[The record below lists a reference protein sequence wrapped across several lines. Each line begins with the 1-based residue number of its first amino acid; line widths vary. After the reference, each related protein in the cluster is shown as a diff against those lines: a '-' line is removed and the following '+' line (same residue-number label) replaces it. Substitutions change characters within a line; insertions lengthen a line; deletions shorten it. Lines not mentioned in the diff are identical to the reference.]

1 MPHSKVLARDIMDT
15 DPPYCN
21 LETPIADIFNRFAK
35 ENLSGLLVVDEEK
48 RLFGVVT
55 ETDLIEQEGN
65 LHVPTVVALFDMVIP
80 MGESRFEEELANM
93 QAMKAE
99 NLIHDQ
105 VTTVNADSDLDEIS
119 SIMIDMHV
127 HHLPVLDGDF
137 VIGMICKHDVIK
149 ALVKCRESTASN
161 DS

>member
-1 MPHSKVLARDIMDT
+1 MPYSKIFARDIMDKN
-15 DPPYCN
+15 PPYCN
-21 LETPIADIFNRFAK
+21 LETPIADISNRFVK

-48 RLFGVVT
+48 RLFGVIT

-65 LHVPTVVALFDMVIP
+65 LHMPTAMALFDMVIP
-80 MGESRFEEELANM
+80 MGEARFEKELSNM

-99 NLIHDQ
+99 NLIHGQ

-127 HHLPVLDGDF
+127 HHLPVLDNDF
-137 VIGMICKHDVIK
+137 VVGLICKHDVIK
-149 ALVKCRESTASN
+149 ALVKHRTPES
-161 DS
+161 

>member
-1 MPHSKVLARDIMDT
+1 MPHSKVFARDIMNE

-21 LETPIADIFNRFAK
+21 LDTPIADIFSRFAK
-35 ENLSGLLVVDEEK
+35 EDLSGLLVVDEEK
-48 RLFGVVT
+48 RLFGVIT

-80 MGESRFEEELANM
+80 VGESRFEEELSNM

-99 NLIHDQ
+99 NLIHGQ
-105 VTTVNADSDLDEIS
+105 VTTVNVDNDLDEIS
-119 SIMIDMHV
+119 TIMIDMHV

-137 VIGMICKHDVIK
+137 VVGMICKHDVIK
-149 ALVKCRESTASN
+149 ALVECRENLLS
-161 DS
+161 

>member
-1 MPHSKVLARDIMDT
+1 MPYSKVLARDIMNE

-21 LETPIADIFNRFAK
+21 LDTPIADIFQRFAK
-35 ENLSGLLVVDEEK
+35 EKLSGLLVVDEDK

-65 LHVPTVVALFDMVIP
+65 LHVPTGVALLDMVIP

-93 QAMKAE
+93 QDMKAE
-99 NLIHDQ
+99 NLIHGQ
-105 VTTVNADSDLDEIS
+105 VTTINADSDLDEIS
-119 SIMIDMHV
+119 SIMIDMNV

-137 VIGMICKHDVIK
+137 VVGLICKHDVIK
-149 ALVKCRESTASN
+149 ALVKCREKS
-161 DS
+161 

>member
-1 MPHSKVLARDIMDT
+1 MPYSKILARDIMNE

-21 LETPIADIFNRFAK
+21 LDTPIADIFQRFAK
-35 ENLSGLLVVDEEK
+35 EVLSGLLVVDEDK
-48 RLFGVVT
+48 RLFGVIT

-80 MGESRFEEELANM
+80 MGESRFEEELTNM

-99 NLIHDQ
+99 DLIHDQ
-105 VTTVNADSDLDEIS
+105 VTTVNADSDLGEIA
-119 SIMIDMHV
+119 SIMIDQHV

-137 VIGMICKHDVIK
+137 VVGLICKHDVIK
-149 ALVKCRESTASN
+149 ALVECRTSPAS
-161 DS
+161 

>member
-1 MPHSKVLARDIMDT
+1 MPHSKVFARDIMNA

-21 LETPIADIFNRFAK
+21 LDTPIADIYNRFAK

-65 LHVPTVVALFDMVIP
+65 LHMPTVVALFDMVIP
-80 MGESRFEEELANM
+80 IGESRFEEEVSNM

-99 NLIHDQ
+99 KLIHGQ

-137 VIGMICKHDVIK
+137 VVGLICKHDVIK
-149 ALVKCRESTASN
+149 ALVKCRETS
-161 DS
+161 

>member
-1 MPHSKVLARDIMDT
+1 MPYSRILARDIMND

-21 LETPIADIFNRFAK
+21 LDAPIAEICERFAK
-35 ENLSGLLVVDEEK
+35 ENLTGLLVVDEDK
-48 RLFGVVT
+48 RLFGVIT

-80 MGESRFEEELANM
+80 MGESRFEEELSHM

-99 NLIHDQ
+99 DMIQ
-105 VTTVNADSDLDEIS
+105 EKVTTVNVDSNLNEIS
-119 SIMIDMHV
+119 SIMVDQHV

-137 VIGMICKHDVIK
+137 VVGLICKHDVIK
-149 ALVKCRESTASN
+149 ALVEFRESPSA
-161 DS
+161 